1 MPLKLCSVLCRQC
14 KSSLS
19 TYATHHGSVYS
30 LLRRSFNSAPSTAL
44 LRLELQVSLFSLC
57 LASCLISV
65 SKSVEYTSTI
75 IQLLNLNL
83 DNLWQHMQKIS
94 KYSVVTQ
101 RIGPLFG
108 LFNTGAALRSAVNAK
123 LCPHILA
130 PAVGTV
136 LRCHVAMVHTLLCV
150 PPEMEEET
158 FLLLSSGDWETA
170 SDTSSPRD
178 TPGH

>member
-1 MPLKLCSVLCRQC
+1 MKSTIHPGLEIQMPLKLCSVLCRRC
-14 KSSLS
+14 ESSLS
-19 TYATHHGSVYS
+19 TYTTHHGSVYS

-108 LFNTGAALRSAVNAK
+108 LAAYKHFNTGAALRSAANSK
-123 LCPHILA
+123 LRSHILA
-130 PAVGTV
+130 PAV
-136 LRCHVAMVHTLLCV
+136 A
-150 PPEMEEET
+150 
-158 FLLLSSGDWETA
+158 LS
-170 SDTSSPRD
+170 
-178 TPGH
+178 

>member
-1 MPLKLCSVLCRQC
+1 MHANNRKARMPAKKFNLLVSRTVWSQ
-14 KSSLS
+14 LS
-19 TYATHHGSVYS
+19 TQDWRYKCLWNFVLSFADGASHHCLHTLPIMVLYILCYG
-30 LLRRSFNSAPSTAL
+30 APSTAL
-44 LRLELQVSLFSLC
+44 LRLELQLSLFSLC

-75 IQLLNLNL
+75 IQLLNLSL

-108 LFNTGAALRSAVNAK
+108 LAAYKHFNTGAALRSTANAK

-130 PAVGTV
+130 PAV
-136 LRCHVAMVHTLLCV
+136 A
-150 PPEMEEET
+150 
-158 FLLLSSGDWETA
+158 LS
-170 SDTSSPRD
+170 
-178 TPGH
+178 

>member
-1 MPLKLCSVLCRQC
+1 
-14 KSSLS
+14 
-19 TYATHHGSVYS
+19 
-30 LLRRSFNSAPSTAL
+30 
-44 LRLELQVSLFSLC
+44 
-57 LASCLISV
+57 
-65 SKSVEYTSTI
+65 
-75 IQLLNLNL
+75 
-83 DNLWQHMQKIS
+83 MQKIS

-108 LFNTGAALRSAVNAK
+108 LFNTGAALRSAANAK
-123 LCPHILA
+123 LCPHTSTCSS
-130 PAVGTV
+130 TV
-136 LRCHVAMVHTLLCV
+136 LRCHVAMVRTLLCV